1 MLEECTLEVC
11 TLVDMHGGGVH
22 VGGVQ
27 VNAGSLQ
34 FSHTLVL
41 LHTYTNTLTFLSLK
55 STETASFEIRL
66 AGKQKCTTYLFSLK
80 IQFLT
85 TQSTI

>member
-41 LHTYTNTLTFLSLK
+41 LHTYTNTLTCKYHRGVMFANESKLP
-55 STETASFEIRL
+55 
-66 AGKQKCTTYLFSLK
+66 
-80 IQFLT
+80 
-85 TQSTI
+85 